1 MLHLLLNEPI
11 RPITPCYMSNISSFN
26 IYEQTRNGERVRKRV
41 MRNEIMKNKLCT
53 TENMF

>member
-26 IYEQTRNGERVRKRV
+26 IYEQTRNGERVRKSV